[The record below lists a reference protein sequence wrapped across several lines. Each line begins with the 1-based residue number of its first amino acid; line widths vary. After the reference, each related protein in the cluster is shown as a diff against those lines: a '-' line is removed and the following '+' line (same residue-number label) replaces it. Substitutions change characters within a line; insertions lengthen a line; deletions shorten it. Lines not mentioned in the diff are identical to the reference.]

1 MSICI
6 NNYILKY
13 TPPKERDFL
22 SYLDDLKNEQ
32 TMENPGKY
40 FQNVKIVNFDIIH
53 HECRGVPLQNLFHH
67 YYAIT
72 KKDFTSY
79 KKK

>member
-22 SYLDDLKNEQ
+22 SYLDDLKNKQ

-53 HECRGVPLQNLFHH
+53 HECRGVSLQNLFHH

>member
-13 TPPKERDFL
+13 TPLKERDFL
-22 SYLDDLKNEQ
+22 SYLDYLKNEQ
-32 TMENPGKY
+32 TMENPDMY

-53 HECRGVPLQNLFHH
+53 HECRDVPLQNLFYH
-67 YYAIT
+67 YNAIT

-79 KKK
+79 